1 MSNLETSYMGILLK
15 SPVILG
21 ACELT
26 SKTDVLKRAEQE
38 GVGAVSDSNAHVTL
52 LSLLGADFRAAAA
65 GARPSLFRCAARYVL
80 DPGFA
85 VVVRYRFSVAARRF
99 GWTGKLLSKLI
110 WRRNVRVSGCYLSPS
125 SSIGPGLFLPH
136 ATAVVVGDG
145 VAAGS
150 NLQLYQ
156 SVTLG
161 QRGARDQGP
170 DRCQCGPGAG
180 RQHAGPPC
188 GHHHG

>member
-1 MSNLETSYMGILLK
+1 MSDN
-15 SPVILG
+15 
-21 ACELT
+21 
-26 SKTDVLKRAEQE
+26 
-38 GVGAVSDSNAHVTL
+38 NAHVTL
-52 LSLLGADFRAAAA
+52 LSLLAADFRAAAA
-65 GARPSLFRCAARYVL
+65 GARPSLLRCAARYVL

-85 VVVRYRFSVAARRF
+85 VVVRYRFSVVARRF
-99 GWTGKLLSKLI
+99 GWTGKLLSKFI

-145 VAAGS
+145 VVAGS

-161 QRGARDQGP
+161 QRGAQYPSLGNGVIVYSGACVLGSVHVGNGAVVGANAVVLRNVAAGSAVAGVPARDLAAV
-170 DRCQCGPGAG
+170 GAWS
-180 RQHAGPPC
+180 P
-188 GHHHG
+188 